1 MATEKIINTRLQLKY
16 DTLANWQAVENSFIP
31 KAGELIIINVP
42 AAAGVIASEPA
53 ILFKVGNGT
62 DVLSALPF
70 TSGLAGD
77 VHAWAKAAAKP
88 TYTAAEISGL
98 ADFISGEIEDTN
110 TKYKLEQDEGDAHL
124 LVLSAQEKGQST
136 WTTVATITTADTI
149 YDDTAV
155 KAKLD
160 GIADGAQVNVIETVK
175 VNGTAVTPGSNK
187 DVDITVP
194 TKVSDLT
201 NDSKFQTEAEV
212 AATVAAA
219 GHLKRKKVASVDAI
233 GLKAADA
240 DQYIYMV
247 PKAGDQTG
255 DKYDEYMVIDGA
267 VERVGDWAVDL
278 SDYVEKEDGKGL
290 STNDFTD
297 ALKVK
302 LDGIADNAQVNVIEG
317 VKVNGVAVTPDAS
330 KNVDLTVPTGALAN
344 KDKVAKTDLA
354 DALKTEIEGK
364 ANDAD
369 LAAVAKTGKV
379 ADVDFSDTV
388 LVLNCGSATVNV

>member
-1 MATEKIINTRLQLKY
+1 VAKEDGK
-16 DTLANWQAVENSFIP
+16 
-31 KAGELIIINVP
+31 G
-42 AAAGVIASEPA
+42 
-53 ILFKVGNGT
+53 
-62 DVLSALPF
+62 LSAN
-70 TSGLAGD
+70 D
-77 VHAWAKAAAKP
+77 
-88 TYTAAEISGL
+88 YTD
-98 ADFISGEIEDTN
+98 AD
-110 TKYKLEQDEGDAHL
+110 
-124 LVLSAQEKGQST
+124 
-136 WTTVATITTADTI
+136 
-149 YDDTAV
+149 

-175 VNGTAVTPGSNK
+175 VNGTAVTPGSSK

-219 GHLKRKKVASVDAI
+219 DHLKRKKVASIDAI
-233 GLKAADA
+233 DLNAADA

-267 VERVGDWAVDL
+267 VERVGDWAVAL

-297 ALKVK
+297 ALKDK
-302 LDGIADNAQVNVIEG
+302 LDGIADNAQVNVIER
-317 VKVNGVAVTPDAS
+317 VKVNGTAVTPDAS

-344 KDKVAKTDLA
+344 KDEVAKTDLA

-369 LAAVAKTGKV
+369 LATVAKTGKV